1 MLLEIIYIV
10 CFCILW
16 KLYTITKYVGLY
28 LVFITFFL
36 VTLIPYVNQYKAPT
50 MMKLQFVIF
59 TAFCV
64 FFGIIYKSTRNII
77 NPILTWL
84 LRINIGILYFAL
96 DNLWVKGLLLFSAI
110 TTPYFTASDTG
121 IVMRSSFLNKEIWI
135 VLTSFILIAYY
146 TTDIDVYKTNNYTLL
161 LIAII
166 IPTLFHFI
174 NNKYLE
180 SRIIILCLFII
191 FILFNTK
198 KDLLKTITENL

>member
-1 MLLEIIYIV
+1 
-10 CFCILW
+10 
-16 KLYTITKYVGLY
+16 
-28 LVFITFFL
+28 
-36 VTLIPYVNQYKAPT
+36 
-50 MMKLQFVIF
+50 MKLQFVIF